1 MEGLPSVGFFD
12 HVRVSDLSSVR
23 NPHFSSSRRG
33 GHGVFDELRWVIQ
46 WWKWDYVVIF
56 LRLHKGIQGSGE
68 LHLTMMPPGSL
79 GQAFLQFLKSYIDMP
94 AQDDMG
100 QLLGLGVLI
109 TQGLGVFFWV
119 SWIYQRLSI
128 DFNEFPLDGCMDG
141 FRQLASPSYGPRK
154 GETKKWGLGEGPPPS
169 FFAQTW

>member
-1 MEGLPSVGFFD
+1 MEGLPFVGFFD

-46 WWKWDYVVIF
+46 WWEWDYVVIF

-119 SWIYQRLSI
+119 S
-128 DFNEFPLDGCMDG
+128 
-141 FRQLASPSYGPRK
+141 
-154 GETKKWGLGEGPPPS
+154 KKWGLGEGPHPPAS
-169 FFAQTW
+169 SPKPGELVIFSSISRCETHQYDEPDMSSSHPGRFIPMQ